1 MTKKH
6 MIRISTAL
14 SIREIQIKMAMRYH
28 FTLVRMAI
36 TKNVEVN
43 VRGGVE

>member
-28 FTLVRMAI
+28 STLVRMAI

-43 VRGGVE
+43 VREGVE